1 VEILK
6 QTKAEKQ
13 QQVKS
18 KSPQKRTQDI
28 APPSSSKKEPA
39 KITNDE
45 SINNRDRR
53 MSAEPVLVMRL
64 MDPVQQ
70 SSGKKPAIYVRPRQA
85 SLENI

>member
-1 VEILK
+1 MTKTGRSNTSFEDKSTVEILK

-13 QQVKS
+13 QLKS

-53 MSAEPVLVMRL
+53 MSAEPVLVTRL
-64 MDPVQQ
+64 MDPVQ
-70 SSGKKPAIYVRPRQA
+70 
-85 SLENI
+85 